1 MTVAEIL
8 SMKGRE
14 VATIAPERTIS
25 DAVDE
30 LAKRR
35 IGALVVVEGRD
46 RVVGILSERDIV
58 RALAK
63 RGGDLLADKV
73 GSIMT
78 REVVTCGE
86 SETINRVMGRMTRG
100 RFRHLPVVEGG
111 RLAGIVSIGDVVKAR
126 IEEVEH
132 EAEEMRTYI
141 ATALSAV
148 TRRVGTAKRAH
159 AVATIAWAR
168 YLLCPP

>member
-8 SMKGRE
+8 SGKGRE
-14 VATIAPERTIS
+14 VATIVPERTI
-25 DAVDE
+25 AEAIDE

-35 IGALVVVEGRD
+35 IGALVVVDGRD
-46 RVVGILSERDIV
+46 RVAGILSERDIV

-63 RGGDLLADKV
+63 RGADLHAEKV

-100 RFRHLPVVEGG
+100 RFRHVPVVEGG
-111 RLAGIVSIGDVVKAR
+111 RLTGLVSIGDVVKAR

-132 EAEEMRTYI
+132 EAEDMRTYI
-141 ATALSAV
+141 ATA
-148 TRRVGTAKRAH
+148 
-159 AVATIAWAR
+159 
-168 YLLCPP
+168 

>member
-14 VATIAPERTIS
+14 VATITPERTIGE
-25 DAVDE
+25 AVDE
-30 LAKRR
+30 LARRR

-46 RVVGILSERDIV
+46 RVVGIVSERDIV
-58 RALAK
+58 RALAN
-63 RGGDLLADKV
+63 RGSNLLAGRIDA
-73 GSIMT
+73 IMT

-86 SETINRVMGRMTRG
+86 NETINRVMGRMTRG
-100 RFRHLPVVEGG
+100 RFRHLPVVENG

-132 EAEEMRTYI
+132 EAEDMRTYI
-141 ATALSAV
+141 ATA
-148 TRRVGTAKRAH
+148 
-159 AVATIAWAR
+159 
-168 YLLCPP
+168 

>member
-8 SMKGRE
+8 SLKGRE
-14 VATIAPERTIS
+14 VATITPERTIGE
-25 DAVDE
+25 AVDE
-30 LAKRR
+30 LARRR

-46 RVVGILSERDIV
+46 RVVGIISERDVV
-58 RALAK
+58 RALAN
-63 RGGDLLADKV
+63 RGSNLLAARIDT
-73 GSIMT
+73 IMT

-100 RFRHLPVVEGG
+100 RFRHLPVVENG

-132 EAEEMRTYI
+132 EAEDMRTYI
-141 ATALSAV
+141 ATA
-148 TRRVGTAKRAH
+148 
-159 AVATIAWAR
+159 
-168 YLLCPP
+168 

>member
-8 SMKGRE
+8 SGKGRE
-14 VATIAPERTIS
+14 VATIAAERKIAE
-25 DAVDE
+25 AVEE
-30 LAKRR
+30 LARRR
-35 IGALVVVEGRD
+35 IGALVVVEGKD
-46 RVVGILSERDIV
+46 RVAGILSERDIV

-63 RGGDLLADKV
+63 RGVELLGDTV

-78 REVVTCGE
+78 REVVTCND

-100 RFRHLPVVEGG
+100 RFRHVPVIEDG

-132 EAEEMRTYI
+132 EAEDMRTYI
-141 ATALSAV
+141 ATA
-148 TRRVGTAKRAH
+148 
-159 AVATIAWAR
+159 
-168 YLLCPP
+168 

>member
-14 VATIAPERTIS
+14 VATIGPERTLA
-25 DAVDE
+25 DAIDE

-46 RVVGILSERDIV
+46 RVAGILSERDIV

-100 RFRHLPVVEGG
+100 RFRHLPVIEDGQ
-111 RLAGIVSIGDVVKAR
+111 LAGIVSIGDVVKHHVA
-126 IEEVEH
+126 EVEM
-132 EAEEMRTYI
+132 E
-141 ATALSAV
+141 ATAMRDYITHS
-148 TRRVGTAKRAH
+148 
-159 AVATIAWAR
+159 
-168 YLLCPP
+168 